1 MAGFTKNLFLNYK
14 IFCKGGE
21 RRMKKNNLI
30 LTIIVM
36 FVVGGLAFWSGV
48 QYQKKQR
55 VNIGSG
61 QLANGA
67 AAPVREMPGRNET
80 TQLGR
85 AVNGEII
92 SVEVEPITIK
102 TQDDDTKIVVYSDST
117 RVSKT
122 SEGSIA
128 DLQIG
133 EQVTVVG
140 AEDTSGVVTAQNISI
155 GEGLFRQFSSPS
167 GDN

>member
-1 MAGFTKNLFLNYK
+1 
-14 IFCKGGE
+14 
-21 RRMKKNNLI
+21 MKKNNLI

-36 FVVGGLAFWSGV
+36 FVVGGLAFWGGV
-48 QYQKKQR
+48 QYQKRQIGNFR
-55 VNIGSG
+55 SDQPANIRG
-61 QLANGA
+61 QLK
-67 AAPVREMPGRNET
+67 EMPERSG

-85 AVNGEII
+85 VVNGEII
-92 SVEVEPITIK
+92 SVEDETITIK
-102 TQDDDTKIVVYSDST
+102 TQEDDTRIVIFSDLT
-117 RVSKT
+117 RINKT
-122 SEGSIA
+122 NEGSIA

-133 EQVTVVG
+133 EQVMVVG